1 MKRTISL
8 IAAVC
13 MVLCLL
19 PVNAFAAALTLTKTV
34 IGNTG
39 AIIAVSGGT
48 GTITAESGNPDIAT
62 VSVNG
67 STVTV
72 NGVAGKKGIVTVTVT
87 RGNSTAK
94 AEVAIGYTTFSFN
107 GRTLTVYAGSDTNYE
122 VVAIE
127 QASEAEYIGTEGTG
141 QMTASTDADG
151 NAVYT
156 VSSGYEICVGIKKK
170 GGIYSFNGSTTYAN
184 IVVKKEATK
193 DATLILDGLNLK
205 SQFTSAITIKKDST
219 AKVYINTLLGTE
231 NTLADSAVNNADSYG
246 PTTEGGDGSNQ
257 YYAESAVI
265 KGKTA
270 SNVTIAGKG
279 KLTVNAAA
287 KNGVKIG
294 ANGYLTVA
302 GGELTVTAPNSAL
315 SAENEM
321 LISGGTLNLTTTE
334 GDTIKA
340 EDDTETLGT
349 VYITGGSITAN
360 AADEAIIARKAVY
373 ISGGTFNLTAGGDA
387 IKAEDATETTGDI
400 EIYDGEF
407 TIVST
412 GDGISGYDLELD
424 GGTFSITCANGYN
437 NSSFN
442 GDTSS
447 AKGVKSELSTVFA
460 GGTYTVSTPDDA
472 IHSDGNITVEGGDFE
487 IWARDD
493 GFHADRVMTFGMRGA
508 DDDLI
513 HANVNFC
520 YEGVE
525 GADIILNSGNL
536 MVKSQDDTINAAN
549 KNLTNY
555 HYTITVYG
563 GVYRLYTPATTQTL
577 NGENGGDGVDSN
589 GGVYFYGGDLEVYSK
604 SGTSNDPLDS
614 EDTLGLYN
622 GIVLGCGQNA
632 MQGNPTG
639 VYVQFTNV
647 SVKTNY
653 SIVIKDGSG
662 NVLKSTT
669 AWFASS
675 TNTASYIVFSHPA
688 LVSGNTYYCYI
699 NGSTSAK
706 TGTATGSHVDN
717 TPWTDLDSGDT
728 NVYDRVTSMGSGS
741 RYIITNASASSPVYT
756 LSGSTSIS
764 ALQSTMS
771 STSAG
776 YTFGTVN
783 ENNTWYM
790 DTAGHLYNTVNGV
803 NYYLR
808 YTQSSSGWSSTY
820 TLGKTTEVSEATSW
834 IVTASGTACAITT
847 TVSGGGPG
855 GGGPGGGPG
864 GPGQSTTLYLRYSN
878 GWSISTTS
886 ATCYVYAPSCAQA
899 ALLGSTY
906 YVAENTENFGMSDIQ
921 AGTTIQYRSSRTASA
936 QNIAWTNSH
945 ISYTWEPAFNN
956 AVNGTYVM
964 TVMYDGVAFGTVT
977 VRIVGQNQS
986 ITVTFVG
993 DYTGTVELAAGDT
1006 VTLPE
1011 APSGYYYEFFVNGLP
1026 FDGTE
1031 PLYQDTEIIVVMGTV
1046 EVPGPT
1052 MPGDV
1057 NGDGRVT
1064 MADLSALSAY
1074 MLGKGQLS
1082 DEGILNADVNG
1093 DGNVNAMDLPL
1104 IYALTLA

>member
-1 MKRTISL
+1 MKRIISL

-48 GTITAESGNPDIAT
+48 GTITAESGNTDIAT

-107 GRTLTVYAGSDTNYE
+107 GRTLTVYAGSDSNYE

-127 QASEAEYIGTEGTG
+127 KASETEYNGTEGTG
-141 QMTASTDADG
+141 EMTASTDADG

-156 VSSGYEICVGIKKK
+156 VSSGYEISVAIKKK
-170 GGIYSFNGSTTYAN
+170 GGIYSFNGTTTAAS
-184 IVVKKEATK
+184 IAVKKEATK
-193 DATLILDGLNLK
+193 DATILLDGLNLK
-205 SQFTSAITIKKDST
+205 SQFTAAVTVKKDST

-231 NTLADSAVNNADSYG
+231 NTLADSAVNNADTYG
-246 PTTEGGDGSNQ
+246 PTAEGGDGSNQ

-265 KGKTA
+265 KCKTA

-279 KLTVNAAA
+279 VLNIVAAA
-287 KNGVKIG
+287 KNGVKGG
-294 ANGYLTVA
+294 ANGYLTIA
-302 GGELTVTAPNSAL
+302 DGSLTVTAPNSAL

-334 GDTIKA
+334 GDTIKV
-340 EDDTETLGT
+340 EDDTEMMGT

-360 AADEAIIARKAVY
+360 SADEGILARGAVY
-373 ISGGTFNLTAGGDA
+373 ITGGTLNITAAGDA
-387 IKAEDATETTGDI
+387 IKAEDGAATPTSGDI
-400 EIYDGEF
+400 EITGGDF

-412 GDGISGYDLELD
+412 GDGISAFNLEID
-424 GGTFSITCANGYN
+424 GGTFNITANGGYTN
-437 NSSFN
+437 TSYN
-442 GDTSS
+442 GDTMAS
-447 AKGVKSELSTVFA
+447 AKGLKSELETVIA
-460 GGTYTVSTPDDA
+460 GGTFTVSAPDDA
-472 IHSDGNITVEGGDFE
+472 IHSDGNITIQGGDFE
-487 IWARDD
+487 IWSRDD
-493 GFHADRVMTFGMRGA
+493 GFHADRYMTFGMRGA
-508 DDDLI
+508 SDDLI

-520 YEGVE
+520 YEGME
-525 GADIILNSGNL
+525 GADILLNSGNL
-536 MVKSQDDTINAAN
+536 MIKSQDDTINAAN
-549 KNLTNY
+549 KNLSNY

-589 GGVYFYGGDLEVYSK
+589 GGTYFYGGDLEVYSK

-614 EDTLGLYN
+614 EDTLGIYN

-647 SVKTNY
+647 SVKSGY

-688 LVSGNTYYCYI
+688 LVSGSTYYCYI
-699 NGSTSAK
+699 NGSSSAK
-706 TGTATGSHVDN
+706 TGTATGTHVDN

-756 LSGSTSIS
+756 LAGSTSVS
-764 ALQSTMS
+764 AQQSTMS

-790 DTAGHLYNTVNGV
+790 DTAGHLYNTVNGT

-820 TLGKTTEVSEATSW
+820 TLGKTTDVSAATSW
-834 IVTASGTACAITT
+834 TVTASSVQRHVDGL
-847 TVSGGGPG
+847 V
-855 GGGPGGGPG
+855 
-864 GPGQSTTLYLRYSN
+864 LEKD
-878 GWSISTTS
+878 
-886 ATCYVYAPSCAQA
+886 A
-899 ALLGSTY
+899 ALAVSSGST
-906 YVAENTENFGMSDIQ
+906 GS
-921 AGTTIQYRSSRTASA
+921 GT
-936 QNIAWTNSH
+936 
-945 ISYTWEPAFNN
+945 ISP
-956 AVNGTYVM
+956 
-964 TVMYDGVAFGTVT
+964 
-977 VRIVGQNQS
+977 
-986 ITVTFVG
+986 
-993 DYTGTVELAAGDT
+993 
-1006 VTLPE
+1006 
-1011 APSGYYYEFFVNGLP
+1011 
-1026 FDGTE
+1026 
-1031 PLYQDTEIIVVMGTV
+1031 
-1046 EVPGPT
+1046 
-1052 MPGDV
+1052 
-1057 NGDGRVT
+1057 
-1064 MADLSALSAY
+1064 
-1074 MLGKGQLS
+1074 
-1082 DEGILNADVNG
+1082 
-1093 DGNVNAMDLPL
+1093 
-1104 IYALTLA
+1104 